1 MDNKMNT
8 LVDYSDE
15 PKYTIKT
22 VCTQTGIRAVTL
34 RAWERRHGILT
45 PYRSENRYRL
55 YSDRDVAILRWIKNR
70 IDNGMPISSA
80 VTELRALMRSGKAP
94 EAIPIGPATTPQR
107 HTAPPAQYSRRLYQA
122 LVAHD
127 EGRAGDVFHEIQSA
141 FDLTTIC
148 QDVITPS
155 LVELGEAWYRGSI
168 RITTEHF
175 ASGYVRGKLLS
186 MFQSYPSR
194 PNAPYILVGCAPS
207 EQHEIGALMVA
218 VLLRSN
224 GFRIEYLGPDIPL
237 DDLVD
242 YAAFEHPDL
251 IVLSASLESSA
262 LELVRMQEKLAKVR
276 PIPQF
281 GYGGQAFVAK
291 PDLKKLVQGNY
302 LGDTLLSAVTIVR
315 SLLPKE
321 RSAKNK

>member
-1 MDNKMNT
+1 MNT
-8 LVDYSDE
+8 LIDYSDE

-22 VCTQTGIRAVTL
+22 VCAQTGIRAVTL
-34 RAWERRHGILT
+34 RAWERRHEILT

-55 YSDRDVAILRWIKNR
+55 YSERDVAILRWIKNR
-70 IDNGMPISSA
+70 VDSGIAISSA
-80 VTELRALMRSGKAP
+80 ISELRSLMRSGMTP
-94 EAIPIGPATTPQR
+94 EAIPIGPSTTPHR
-107 HTAPPAQYSRRLYQA
+107 HSIPPEQFSRQLYQA

-127 EGRAGDVFHEIQSA
+127 EGRAGDIFHEIQSA
-141 FDLTTIC
+141 FDLSTIC
-148 QDVITPS
+148 QDVITPC
-155 LVELGEAWYRGSI
+155 LVELGDAWYRGSI

-194 PNAPYILVGCAPS
+194 RSAPYILIGCAPS

-242 YAAFEHPDL
+242 YAAFEHPDM
-251 IVLSASLESSA
+251 IILSASLESSA
-262 LELVRMQEKLAKVR
+262 LELARMQEKLAKVR
-276 PIPQF
+276 PTPLF
-281 GYGGQAFVAK
+281 GFGGQAFVAK
-291 PDLKKLVQGNY
+291 PELKKQVRGSY
-302 LGDTLLSAVTIVR
+302 LGDTLLSAITVVR

-321 RSAKNK
+321 RSVKKAEKA